1 MGGFVSTRSNIPL
14 PFNMSSVLS
23 SSNFTLGE
31 STSTIVTSAL
41 ILLAFIIGIIA
52 LLYWFFGTERG
63 CSLRATG
70 ANQSMAR
77 AQGINTNTN
86 IVLGLML
93 SNGLVALC
101 GGMLSQY
108 QNFADINMG
117 RGAIVIGLAA
127 VIVGEV
133 LLSKVFK
140 NFALKLLSVV
150 IGAIIYYLAM
160 TVVLKLGLNTDDLKL
175 FTAIIVA
182 LFLALPYFKSKASKR
197 KVGKTTAIAAE
208 GGKTNG

>member
-1 MGGFVSTRSNIPL
+1 
-14 PFNMSSVLS
+14 
-23 SSNFTLGE
+23 
-31 STSTIVTSAL
+31 
-41 ILLAFIIGIIA
+41 
-52 LLYWFFGTERG
+52 
-63 CSLRATG
+63 
-70 ANQSMAR
+70 MAR
-77 AQGINTNTN
+77 AQGINTSTN

-160 TVVLKLGLNTDDLKL
+160 TIVLKLGLNTDDLKL

-182 LFLALPYFKSKASKR
+182 LFLALPYFKAKASKR
-197 KVGKTTAIAAE
+197 KVGKTAAVAAE
-208 GGKTNG
+208 GGKING